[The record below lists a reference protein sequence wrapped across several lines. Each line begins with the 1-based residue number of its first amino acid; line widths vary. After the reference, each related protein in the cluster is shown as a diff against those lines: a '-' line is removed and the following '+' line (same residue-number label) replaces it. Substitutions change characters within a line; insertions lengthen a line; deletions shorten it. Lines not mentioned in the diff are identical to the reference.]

1 MKVFAEQFSKFAKKL
16 RISAAVKAVRP
27 KVDALSAD
35 LETRRHAADCRG
47 LVN

>member
-1 MKVFAEQFSKFAKKL
+1 LKVFAEKFSKFVEKF

-27 KVDALSAD
+27 KVDALSGD